1 MILSTLKSVCAA
13 YHKQATSAL
22 TSNGVDLFL
31 VAANNVRRN
40 KGELLHNFEY
50 ARCVATLDVNGV
62 TGGNLDD
69 AVIANNDATT
79 VVVTGT
85 LSPNL
90 VGSYTRQGL
99 FSGYDLFILAGATP
113 AFLYFNAT
121 LATYILST
129 TLSTGSV
136 ANAFIPSPI
145 QTTYLG
151 TFVHGGTYTGTAT
164 IVGGD
169 AGVFSKVKEIVAVSR
184 MRPDGTYIP
193 LDFTRSDIPIE
204 RDRTEL
210 EFSDNLFPYLRYPS
224 DARIN
229 ARGTSSSM
237 IQRGR
242 RLEIHPFYAGNEDTT
257 FNVRLECYGLL
268 NDYTATDLSD
278 TQPSDFFVE
287 YGAEFMQWSIINEL
301 NYLFKTF
308 VPRTEGNLA
317 PADAK
322 AADAWRDLLL
332 WDTYQVDANSTR
344 SR

>member
-1 MILSTLKSVCAA
+1 MILSDLKSVCAA
-13 YHKQATSAL
+13 YHKKAASDL
-22 TSNGVDLFL
+22 TVNGVDLFL

-50 ARCVATLDVNGV
+50 ARCTATLDVNG
-62 TGGNLDD
+62 TLGGNLDD
-69 AVIANNDATT
+69 AVIDNEDATT
-79 VVVTGT
+79 VIVTGT
-85 LSPNL
+85 LSPDL
-90 VGSYTRQGL
+90 TGTYTRQGQ
-99 FSGYDLFILAGATP
+99 FSGFDLFILSGSTP

-121 LATYILST
+121 AASYILST
-129 TLSTGSV
+129 TLSTSSV
-136 ANAFIPSPI
+136 ANAFKPSPAQATPI
-145 QTTYLG
+145 G
-151 TFVHGGTYTGTAT
+151 TFPHAGTYTGTAT
-164 IVGGD
+164 AVGGD
-169 AGVFSKVKEIVAVSR
+169 SSRFAKVKEIVAVSR

-242 RLEIHPFYAGNEDTT
+242 RLEIHPFYAGNDQTT

-268 NDYTATDLSD
+268 RDYVAANLSD
-278 TQPSDFFVE
+278 TQPTDFFVE
-287 YGAEFMQWSIINEL
+287 YGAQFMQWTIINEL
-301 NYLFKTF
+301 NFYWKTF
-308 VPRTEGNLA
+308 VPRTEGNLSA
-317 PADAK
+317 PETK
-322 AADAWRDLLL
+322 AADAWRDLLV
-332 WDTYQVDANSTR
+332 WDTYQVDSNSTR

>member
-1 MILSTLKSVCAA
+1 MTLSSLKSVCAA

-22 TSNGVDLFL
+22 TVGGIDLFL
-31 VAANNVRRN
+31 VSANNIRRN

-50 ARCVATLDVNGV
+50 ARCTATLDVNGV
-62 TGGNLDD
+62 LGGSMDD
-69 AVIANNDATT
+69 AVIDNNNATT

-85 LSPNL
+85 LVPDL
-90 VGSYTRQGL
+90 TGTYTKQGQ
-99 FSGYDLFILAGATP
+99 FSSYDLYVKEGTTP
-113 AFLYFNAT
+113 AFLYYNAALT
-121 LATYILST
+121 NYILST
-129 TLSTGSV
+129 TLSTASIS
-136 ANAFIPSPI
+136 NAFIPSPV
-145 QTTYLG
+145 QTTHIG
-151 TFVHGGTYTGTAT
+151 TFVHAGTYTGTAT
-164 IVGGD
+164 VAGGD
-169 AGVFSKVKEIVAVSR
+169 SARFSKLKEIVAVSR

-242 RLEIHPFYAGNEDTT
+242 RLEIHPFYAGNDSTT
-257 FNVRLECYGLL
+257 FSVRLEAYGLL
-268 NDYTATDLSD
+268 RDYTADNLAD
-278 TQPSDFFVE
+278 TGPTDFFVE
-287 YGAEFMQWSIINEL
+287 YGAQFLQWSIINEL

-308 VPRTEGNLA
+308 VPRTEGNLQA
-317 PADAK
+317 PETK
-322 AADAWRDLLL
+322 AADAWHDLLV
-332 WDTYQVDANSTR
+332 WDTYQVDSNSTR